1 MDFYRANFELSGDVT
16 WKRGTIEKIH
26 FKTEFF
32 DFVISTNALDH
43 TRDPKKALEELHR
56 VLKKGKTLFITV
68 DCYGPLALL
77 YRKLRDFFGLVDLPH
92 PHSFA
97 FWQMKKLLIGA
108 NFEVKLVGVG
118 IGDLG
123 TLGMGKQRLFS
134 MIRVFASVDALFG
147 YEPADF
153 LFVALKH

>member
-1 MDFYRANFELSGDVT
+1 
-16 WKRGTIEKIH
+16 
-26 FKTEFF
+26 
-32 DFVISTNALDH
+32 
-43 TRDPKKALEELHR
+43 
-56 VLKKGKTLFITV
+56 LKKGKTLFITV